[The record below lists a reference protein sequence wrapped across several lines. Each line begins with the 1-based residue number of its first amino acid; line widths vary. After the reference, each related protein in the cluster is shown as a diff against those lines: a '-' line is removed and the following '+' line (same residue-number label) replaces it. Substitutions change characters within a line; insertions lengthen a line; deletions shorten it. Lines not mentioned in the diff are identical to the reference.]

1 MEKIEIY
8 TRPGCGYCT
17 HARHLLRSKGL
28 PFVEYDVYQ
37 NPQHSHALRSR
48 TDRRTYPQIFINDLS
63 LGGYKDLLALEEQ
76 GRLPVSNKPAVTES
90 LAKTAMQSRQLNAR
104 NVG

>member
-37 NPQHSHALRSR
+37 NPQHGNALRSR
-48 TDRRTYPQIFINDLS
+48 TDKRTYPQIFINDRS
-63 LGGYKDLLALEEQ
+63 VGGYEDLLALEEQ
-76 GRLPVSNKPAVTES
+76 SRLPGINKPGVTNS
-90 LAKTAMQSRQLNAR
+90 LAKTAI
-104 NVG
+104 

>member
-28 PFVEYDVYQ
+28 PFVEYDAYQ
-37 NPQHSHALRSR
+37 NPQRSHALHSR
-48 TDRRTYPQIFINDLS
+48 TDKRTYPQILINDRS
-63 LGGYKDLLALEEQ
+63 VGGYEDLLTLEEQ
-76 GRLPVSNKPAVTES
+76 GRLPGINNP
-90 LAKTAMQSRQLNAR
+90 
-104 NVG
+104 GF